1 MADTRISG
9 VKFIES
15 FKTDVM
21 EERGLNNAIHPS
33 LYEMVLLELIAKSE
47 VLTKFIVN
55 QGIDI
60 ERLKRSKTQGT

>member
-1 MADTRISG
+1 MADTRTSG
-9 VKFIES
+9 AKFIEI
-15 FKTDVM
+15 FKVDRM
-21 EERGLNNAIHPS
+21 EAFGRNVSVPPS

-47 VLTKFIVN
+47 VLTQFIVN